1 MTKFD
6 RHIVRRFLT
15 GYLVLTVALIVFFV
29 VLHYVEYIDD
39 FMDRG
44 ATLKQVF
51 LTYYPAY
58 VPEIIKLTSP
68 LATFLACVHLTGRLA
83 QSLQLSA
90 LQTSGVSLYRLMVPY
105 LIVAVGI
112 TTAVFLFN
120 GWVVPKSNQVVLD
133 FEQQYLRDGPR
144 QLDISDIH
152 RQNSPRSV
160 IVVGYYDKSKNIGHR
175 ATLEVFE
182 NGDRLASRIDVDRI
196 EWKEDKDMWRLRNG
210 VRRNFDSEGKEHRS
224 TFSQVDTTLNVF
236 PRDFART
243 ERDVES
249 MTIPASGEFV
259 ESLKRS
265 GADNL
270 GRTMVNYYSKFSY
283 PFANL
288 ILVILGVPL
297 AAVRRRGG
305 QAIQLGLGL
314 LFAFTYL
321 AVMKVTEPFGYSEM
335 LSPVL
340 AAWFPHILFAAI
352 ALFVVFRTRT

>member
-6 RHIVRRFLT
+6 RHIIRRFLT
-15 GYLVLTVALIVFFV
+15 GYLVLTAALIVFFV
-29 VLHYVEYIDD
+29 VLHYVEFVDD

-44 ATLKQVF
+44 ATLRQVF

-58 VPEIIKLTSP
+58 IPEIVKLTSP
-68 LATFLACVHLTGRLA
+68 LATFIACVHLTGRLA

-105 LIVAVGI
+105 MLVGI
-112 TTAVFLFN
+112 VITAGVFMFN
-120 GWVVPKSNQVVLD
+120 GWVVPKSNQVVLE
-133 FEQQYLRDGPR
+133 FEQEYLRDGPR

-160 IVVGYYDKSKNIGHR
+160 IIVGYYDKNTNIGHR
-175 ATLEVFE
+175 ATLEEFQ
-182 NGDRLASRIDVDRI
+182 GDQLTSRIDADRLEWRDEI
-196 EWKEDKDMWRLRNG
+196 EKWRLRN
-210 VRRNFDSEGKEHRS
+210 VVMRTFDSSGLEER
-224 TFSQVDTTLNVF
+224 TTYVQIDTTLNVF

-249 MTIPASGEFV
+249 MTIPAAGEYV

-270 GRTMVNYYSKFSY
+270 GRTMVNYFSKFSY
-283 PFANL
+283 PFANF

-314 LFAFTYL
+314 LFAFCYL
-321 AVMKVTEPFGYSEM
+321 AVMKVIEPFGYSEM
-335 LSPVL
+335 LSPVVT
-340 AAWFPHILFAAI
+340 AWFPHALFAVV
-352 ALFVVFRTRT
+352 ALVVLARTRK

>member
-1 MTKFD
+1 MTTFD
-6 RHIVRRFLT
+6 RHIMKRFIM

-29 VLHYVEYIDD
+29 VLHYVEFVDD

-44 ATLKQVF
+44 ATLRQVF

-58 VPEIIKLTSP
+58 IPEIVKLTSP
-68 LATFLACVHLTGRLA
+68 LATFIACVHLTGRLA

-90 LQTSGVSLYRLMVPY
+90 MQTSGVSLYRLMVPY
-105 LIVAVGI
+105 IVVGI
-112 TTAVFLFN
+112 IITGGVFAFN
-120 GWVVPKSNQVVLD
+120 GWVVPKSNQIVLE

-160 IVVGYYDKSKNIGHR
+160 IVVGYYDKNTDIGHR
-175 ATLEVFE
+175 ATLEEFDG
-182 NGDRLASRIDVDRI
+182 NQLISRIDADRL
-196 EWKEDKDMWRLRNG
+196 EWRDEIDMWRLRN
-210 VRRNFDSEGKEHRS
+210 VVMREFDEDGHERRS
-224 TFSQVDTTLNVF
+224 TYAQIDTTLNVF

-249 MTIPASGEFV
+249 MTIPAAGEYV
-259 ESLKRS
+259 ESLQRS
-265 GADNL
+265 GADHL
-270 GRTMVNYYSKFSY
+270 GRTMVNYFSKFSY

-314 LFAFTYL
+314 LFAFCYL
-321 AVMKVTEPFGYSEM
+321 AVMKVIEPFGYSEM
-335 LSPVL
+335 LSPVIT
-340 AAWFPHILFAAI
+340 AWFPHVLFAVVAI
-352 ALFVVFRTRT
+352 IVLMRTRK